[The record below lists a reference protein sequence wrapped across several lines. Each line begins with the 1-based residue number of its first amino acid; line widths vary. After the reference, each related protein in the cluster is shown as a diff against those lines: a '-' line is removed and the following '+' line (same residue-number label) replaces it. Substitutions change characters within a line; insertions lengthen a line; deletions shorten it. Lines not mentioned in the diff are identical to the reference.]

1 VIAVSARLDLEGV
14 LVCPLCKGSL
24 RREGTELTCNSCG
37 HRYSIRDGIPIL
49 LADPA
54 ASEHDELAH
63 SAHHGKEQ
71 QAAFF
76 DARDEEFEVNRPHQ
90 TPALYRWL
98 LDEKFRRG
106 TESIRHSIAGS
117 TALVVCGGSGMDAEY
132 LARVGA
138 RVVSSDISVGAAL
151 RAKKRA
157 RRYNVPIEVLVA
169 DIEQLPFRNRT
180 FEIVY
185 VHDGLHHLGNP
196 LAGLLEM
203 ARVSDKI
210 VSVNEP
216 SQALLT
222 RLAVRAGLALDRE
235 ESGNVVARLDLG
247 ELRSHLEAQGFQIAN
262 GHRYA
267 MYYKHRPGPV
277 MAALSRRPVLGFAK
291 LLLRTAD
298 AALGQIG
305 NKLTVQAVRT
315 GVAPPLVR

>member
-1 VIAVSARLDLEGV
+1 VIDVRARLDLEGL
-14 LVCPLCKGSL
+14 LVCPICKGSL
-24 RREGTELTCNSCG
+24 QREADQLTCTACG
-37 HRYSIRDGIPIL
+37 HRYPVRHGIPIL
-49 LADPA
+49 LADAA
-54 ASEHDELAH
+54 ASEHDELE
-63 SAHHGKEQ
+63 HGADRGKRQ

-76 DARDEEFEVNRPHQ
+76 DTRDEEFEVRRPHQ
-90 TPALYRWL
+90 TPALYKWI

-106 TESIRHSIAGS
+106 TEAIRDSIAGS

-132 LARVGA
+132 LASVDA

-151 RAKKRA
+151 RARKRA
-157 RRYNVPIEVLVA
+157 RRYNLPIEVLVT
-169 DIEQLPFRNRT
+169 DIEQLPFGDRT

-185 VHDGLHHLGNP
+185 VHDGLHHLENP

-216 SQALLT
+216 SRALLT
-222 RLAVRAGLALDRE
+222 RLAVRVGLALDRE
-235 ESGNVVARLDLG
+235 ESGNVVARLDLD
-247 ELRSHLEAQGFQIAN
+247 ELRSHLEAQGFEIAN
-262 GHRYA
+262 GRRYA
-267 MYYKHRPGPV
+267 MYYKHRPGPA
-277 MAALSRRPVLGFAK
+277 MAALSRRPVLGLAK

-298 AALGQIG
+298 AALGKVG